1 MFVAYKFDEGKN
13 TKTKCGVL
21 ENFVKQNCLDSGNFR
36 EQKTGEIDP
45 KQNFVFALA
54 DQISFIQFILQ
65 FDEGKKKK
73 SSNQISQICSLC
85 FIQFSWFQL
94 SAFND
99 NKSSAM
105 KIFSSAMN

>member
-21 ENFVKQNCLDSGNFR
+21 ENFVKQNCLDSGYFR

-65 FDEGKKKK
+65 FYEGEKKVEQ
-73 SSNQISQICSLC
+73 SNFANLLFVLHPI
-85 FIQFSWFQL
+85 
-94 SAFND
+94 
-99 NKSSAM
+99 
-105 KIFSSAMN
+105 

>member
-1 MFVAYKFDEGKN
+1 MGWFRTIFYRFKCSIIEMNSMFVAYKFDEGKN

-65 FDEGKKKK
+65 FDEGEKKVEQ
-73 SSNQISQICSLC
+73 SNFANLLFVLHPI
-85 FIQFSWFQL
+85 
-94 SAFND
+94 
-99 NKSSAM
+99 
-105 KIFSSAMN
+105 

>member
-65 FDEGKKKK
+65 FDEGEKKVEQ
-73 SSNQISQICSLC
+73 SNFANLLFVLHPI
-85 FIQFSWFQL
+85 
-94 SAFND
+94 
-99 NKSSAM
+99 
-105 KIFSSAMN
+105 